1 MEGEESKIMNAK
13 KRRVFHFTITIILIE
28 LGILIMITLTAGKP
42 CLEKRKSVPVLPV
55 VQAIKIKTGSRSVI
69 IQGEGTARPFK
80 EILLVPQVGGKI
92 VFVSPNLV
100 NGGEFEKGDTLLRID
115 PVDYRLAVTLAK
127 AKVKEA
133 ESDLEMATE
142 ETTAAREEWHL
153 HYNGGLE
160 SAKKPP
166 PLVAKEPQLAAA
178 RARLEGDRADFRKA
192 VLNLERTELK
202 APFSGRVSEESVDI
216 GQYVSP
222 GQSLAHL
229 YSTEAAEITLPL
241 EDKELFWFH
250 VPGFTSGSSP
260 GSEAIIQ
267 ADIAGLKRTWSGRVV
282 RVEGKLDEQT
292 RMINVVVRV
301 KNPYSGKPP
310 LAMGLFVTVNIKGS
324 TISDAAVIPR
334 AALRQGDV
342 VWLVKDDGRL
352 HFSKVDVAR
361 IQGEE
366 VLIKSGLVNGDIVVT
381 SSLTVV
387 SDSMTVRTVLKEEVG
402 ES

>member
-1 MEGEESKIMNAK
+1 MSRKKKII
-13 KRRVFHFTITIILIE
+13 FHFTITIILIG
-28 LGILIMITLTAGKP
+28 LGILIMVKLTAGKP
-42 CLEKRKSVPVLPV
+42 RIEKRKSVAV
-55 VQAIKIKTGSRSVI
+55 VPIVQTVNIKTGSRSVI
-69 IQGEGTARPFK
+69 IQGEGTVRPLK
-80 EILLVPQVGGKI
+80 EIRLVPQVGGKV
-92 VFVSPNLV
+92 VFVSQNLV

-115 PVDYRLAVTLAK
+115 PVDYRLAVTLAE

-133 ESDLEMATE
+133 ESNLEMAVE

-153 HYNGGLE
+153 HYNGGSK

-178 RARLEGDRADFRKA
+178 RARLEGDRADFKKA

-222 GQSLAHL
+222 GQSIANL
-229 YSTEAAEITLPL
+229 YSTEAAEIVLPL

-250 VPGFTSGSSP
+250 VPGFTSGSGP
-260 GSEAIIQ
+260 GSEAIIR
-267 ADIAGLKRTWSGRVV
+267 ADIAGLKRTWSGRVM

-310 LAMGLFVTVNIKGS
+310 LAMGLFVSVDIKGS
-324 TISDAAVIPR
+324 AIFDAAIIPR
-334 AALRQGDV
+334 TALRQGDV
-342 VWLVKDDGRL
+342 VWVVKDDGRL
-352 HFSKVDVAR
+352 HFCKVAVAR

-381 SSLTVV
+381 SSLKVV

>member
-1 MEGEESKIMNAK
+1 MSKK
-13 KRRVFHFTITIILIE
+13 KRMIFHFTITIILIG

-42 CLEKRKSVPVLPV
+42 RLEKRKSPTAVPV
-55 VQAIKIKTGSRSVI
+55 VQTVNIKTGSRSVI
-69 IQGEGTARPFK
+69 IRGEGTVRPLK
-80 EILLVPQVGGKI
+80 EIRLVPQVGGEI

-100 NGGEFEKGDTLLRID
+100 NGGEFEKDDTLLRID
-115 PVDYRLAVTLAK
+115 PVDYRLAVTLAE

-133 ESDLEMATE
+133 ESDLEMALE

-153 HYNGGLE
+153 HYNGGSK
-160 SAKKPP
+160 SAQKPP

-178 RARLEGDRADFRKA
+178 RARLEGDRADYRKA

-202 APFSGRVSEESVDI
+202 APFSGRVSEESIDI

-222 GQSLAHL
+222 GQSIANL
-229 YSTEAAEITLPL
+229 YSTEAAEIVLPL
-241 EDKELFWFH
+241 EDKKLFWFH
-250 VPGFTSGSSP
+250 VPGFTSGNGP
-260 GSEAIIQ
+260 GSEAIIR
-267 ADIAGLKRTWSGRVV
+267 ADIAGLKRTWSGRVM

-310 LAMGLFVTVNIKGS
+310 LAMGLFVIVDIKGS
-324 TISDAAVIPR
+324 TIFDAAVIPR

-342 VWLVKDDGRL
+342 VWVVKNNGRL
-352 HFSKVDVAR
+352 HFRKVDVAR
-361 IQGEE
+361 IQGEK
-366 VLIKSGLVNGDIVVT
+366 VLIKSGLVNGDTVVI
-381 SSLTVV
+381 SSLEVV
-387 SDSMTVRTVLKEEVG
+387 SDSMTVRTVLKKEVG